1 MIARN
6 HYRSLSS
13 CALLSTVLMG
23 CSGSCTS
30 GSAEGTYSMSASAHI
45 YELRLA
51 PGGLGTL
58 SRDGRAENI
67 SWEWENKQVFLNVA
81 GDLARDLLV
90 ISVPPSVR
98 DTVAKSDRAYLGLV
112 TKCSSGL
119 AKRLDLRQGDDPP
132 HFSRS
137 E

>member
-1 MIARN
+1 MIVPN
-6 HYRSLSS
+6 HVRSLST
-13 CALLSTVLMG
+13 CTILLATLMG

-30 GSAEGTYSMSASAHI
+30 GSAEGTYSMSAGAHI

-51 PGGLGTL
+51 TGGLGTL

-67 SWEWENKQVFLNVA
+67 SWEWENEQVFLNVA

-90 ISVPPSVR
+90 LSVPASMR
-98 DTVAKSDRAYLGLV
+98 NTVAKPDRAYFGLV
-112 TKCSSGL
+112 TTCRSGL

-132 HFSRS
+132 HFSRN

>member
-1 MIARN
+1 MIPRN
-6 HYRSLSS
+6 HFRSLSA
-13 CALLSTVLMG
+13 CVLLLTMLMG

-30 GSAEGTYSMSASAHI
+30 GSVEGTYSMSAGAHI

-51 PGGLGTL
+51 TGGLGTL

-67 SWEWENKQVFLNVA
+67 SWEWENEQVFLNVA

-90 ISVPPSVR
+90 LSVPPSVR

-112 TKCSSGL
+112 TKCRSGL